1 MSSLDF
7 RPLSDFPVSLQLAA
21 RALFGEAA
29 AEPAPEAPADEQDET
44 H

>member
-29 AEPAPEAPADEQDET
+29 AEPAREAPAEDEDEA